1 MNAPMP
7 PRRSR
12 WAVTSAIVSLV
23 LGLGFC
29 LASPCSSGLTSGTSF
44 FIYLTLGIVA
54 IVSGHLALSRHG
66 TSAFTAVSRM
76 MALVGLV
83 LGYIGMGFFLLVFL
97 GLYFH
102 QFGTNCGDG
111 VLSNGRQIFI
121 ASFSRIID
129 SDKKAGWPS
138 GARFTTSTAFFTNLV
153 SGTAALKVNYAFF
166 AARGLKPYAGTNA
179 ALFNAENN
187 AWCVV
192 ADLGDTTP
200 DSVLFLFTRNVCA
213 NSLADLRGRVGET
226 LRNEPPYG
234 KKGAVVVSR
243 SGVAQMLKPDMLW
256 SNVLGGQTFT
266 NRVLRP

>member
-1 MNAPMP
+1 MNATLK
-7 PRRSR
+7 PRMNR
-12 WAVTSAIVSLV
+12 WAVASLL
-23 LGLGFC
+23 LGAGLC
-29 LASPCSSGLTSGTSF
+29 LAAPRALALTSEVIF

-54 IVSGHLALSRHG
+54 IVSGHLALSRRG
-66 TSAFTAVSRM
+66 TSACTTFSRI

-83 LGYIGMGFFLLVFL
+83 LGYVGVGFFVLVFL

-111 VLSNGRQIFI
+111 MLSNGRQIFI
-121 ASFSRIID
+121 ASSSRIID
-129 SDKKAGWPS
+129 SDKKEGWPS

-166 AARGLKPYAGTNA
+166 AARGLKPYTGTNA
-179 ALFNAENN
+179 ALFTAENN

-226 LRNEPPYG
+226 LLNEPPYW
-234 KKGAVVVSR
+234 KKGAVVVFKC
-243 SGVAQMLKPDMLW
+243 GVAQMLKPDMLW
-256 SNVLGGQTFT
+256 SNILGGQTFT